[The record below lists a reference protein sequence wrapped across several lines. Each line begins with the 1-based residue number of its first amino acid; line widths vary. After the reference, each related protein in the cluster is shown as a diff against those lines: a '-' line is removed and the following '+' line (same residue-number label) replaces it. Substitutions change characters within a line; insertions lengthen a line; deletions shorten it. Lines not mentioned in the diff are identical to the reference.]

1 MNADNNN
8 TNENIPE
15 EEGLFRV
22 ASRYTEYSMANGEA
36 EIEAENETRRRLRR
50 LSKSEGVE
58 TSKLPMAPPP
68 PPPRY
73 SFFAKESAPSRLQFY
88 KEFPTIIIVMC
99 AFIFAVFSI
108 YWGSMYNRQHRYT
121 NLKILVVGEDM
132 VDGQYPLLSQALIQA
147 GESSPL
153 NRLLGWEYHNRSE
166 ILQWAEKDGKSSVE
180 DECIWKVH
188 KQDYWGTIY
197 LPNGTETNDLQD
209 IFISAN
215 TQIPIAQNFVRSYYQ
230 SGRDFVTMGS
240 TVTPNLLRFD
250 TAFTGIVGAKVYPQF
265 INNLTDSEKDNLIQ
279 NGASILSD
287 LPIIKFTDGR
297 PVTDPVVLAPSQV
310 GLIYIIILT
319 FFQFMWFIHLH
330 GELGKKLTTTSYII
344 YRIVVSQIAFLFLS
358 LAYSCV
364 SAAFQVTFNNS
375 WKGGFGIQW
384 MFTFLTMSAVG
395 GANENI
401 ALLAFPVLPPLMGF
415 WLLFWVI
422 INISPTFAPMALCP
436 KFYRYG
442 YAMPIHNSYEATK
455 VLLFDTYRG
464 QLGRNLGIL
473 VAYIVLNIALAPL
486 CIMFASYKF
495 RQQAMAQA
503 EARLE
508 NEAKIRAEYSES
520 STSSES
526 KV

>member
-1 MNADNNN
+1 MTKNTDN
-8 TNENIPE
+8 TNQNGDESQ

-36 EIEAENETRRRLRR
+36 EIEAENETRRRLRS

-58 TSKLPMAPPP
+58 NSKLPMAPPP

-73 SFFAKESAPSRLQFY
+73 GFFAKENKLTRLQFF
-88 KEFPTIIIVMC
+88 KEFPTIILVIE
-99 AFIFAVFSI
+99 
-108 YWGSMYNRQHRYT
+108 NRYT

-132 VDGQYPLLSQALIQA
+132 VDGQYPLLSQALIQT
-147 GESSPL
+147 GETSPL

-166 ILQWAEKDGKSSVE
+166 ILEWANRDGKSSVE
-180 DECIWKVH
+180 EECIWQVH

-197 LPNGTETNDLQD
+197 LPNGSETNELQQ
-209 IFISAN
+209 IFANAN
-215 TQIPIAQNFVRSYYQ
+215 TQIPIARNLVRGYYE
-230 SGRDFVTMGS
+230 SGRDFVSMGS
-240 TVTPNLLRFD
+240 TVTPSLLRFD
-250 TAFTGIVGAKVYPQF
+250 SAFAGIAGADVYPQL
-265 INNLTDSEKDNLIQ
+265 INNLTDSQKDNLIQ
-279 NGASILSD
+279 NGATILSD
-287 LPIIKFTDGR
+287 LPMIALTDGR

-310 GLIYIIILT
+310 GLIYIVILT

-330 GELGKKLTTTSYII
+330 GEMGKKLTTVSYIV

-364 SAAFQVTFNNS
+364 SAAFQVTFSNT
-375 WKGGFGIQW
+375 WKGGFGVQW

-395 GANENI
+395 GANENV

-422 INISPTFAPMALCP
+422 INIAPTFSPIALCP
-436 KFYRYG
+436 KFFRYG

-464 QLGRNLGIL
+464 QLGRNIGIL
-473 VAYIVLNIALAPL
+473 IAYIVINIAIAPL

-503 EARLE
+503 KARLE

-520 STSSES
+520 SDSSES